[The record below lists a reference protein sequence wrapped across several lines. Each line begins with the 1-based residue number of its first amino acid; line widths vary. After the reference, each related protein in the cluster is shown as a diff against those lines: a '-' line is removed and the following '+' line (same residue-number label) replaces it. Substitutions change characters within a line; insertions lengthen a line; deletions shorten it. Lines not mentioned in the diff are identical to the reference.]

1 MPGLASHSLLSVT
14 KLCNAGC
21 TVEFTMIGCNI
32 TYRGRKIVCGKKCTA
47 TGLWM
52 IPITDKPNAIQPTI
66 NQTSPTAH
74 NYDTINSAK
83 EFATNTIQT
92 STMEELAKYYHQ
104 CLLSPPKLT
113 LLQSINNQ
121 PLRTFPGLT
130 YGLIS
135 KHLPPSTATDKGHM
149 KRRKQNIRSTR
160 SNKTDIQ
167 HAKFEVMDMHPPQQM
182 CAALDM
188 FCFAALADAN
198 EGTMYTDLTGKFPV
212 RSYKNNQYVF
222 VAYFYSLNAIIVWP
236 MPNRADNA
244 MVATFKDIIEH
255 LKSCGHQPQ
264 LNVMDNECSKA
275 VKTYIN
281 SENINIQ
288 LVEPHDHHVN
298 AAERAIQTF
307 KHHFIAGLATVD
319 IDFPIQLWDEFLPQA
334 QMTLNML
341 RTSRQNPNKTA
352 YEELHGQFDFNK
364 TPIAPLGTRALIYDD
379 PDSRT
384 SWAPRGIDAFYI
396 SPALLHY
403 RCLRFF
409 NPESRSFRTSGSYKL
424 YPTHCTNPS
433 ISQADLTLQAANELC
448 KTLQMSHA
456 QKMMLSTQQKLQHT
470 KALNELTDIITNS
483 TPPRVVPNVTPP
495 LEPVGPPRVNAPSTS
510 VNPTSPNNIYKTK
523 LVHQRKTRSNTP
535 IPTIIEEIEP
545 PNNTTNRSNNQPKV
559 TINTPTTLPRR
570 SP

>member
-1 MPGLASHSLLSVT
+1 
-14 KLCNAGC
+14 
-21 TVEFTMIGCNI
+21 
-32 TYRGRKIVCGKKCTA
+32 
-47 TGLWM
+47 M

-66 NQTSPTAH
+66 NQTSPPTH
-74 NYDTINSAK
+74 NFDTINSAK

-160 SNKTDIQ
+160 SNKKDIQ

-222 VAYFYSLNAIIVWP
+222 VAYFYSLNAIIVRP
-236 MPNRADNA
+236 MPNRTDNA
-244 MVATFKDIIEH
+244 MVATFKDIIGH

-288 LVEPHDHHVN
+288 LVEPHDHRVN

-384 SWAPRGIDAFYI
+384 SWAPHGTDAFYV

-409 NPESRSFRTSGSYKL
+409 NPES
-424 YPTHCTNPS
+424 
-433 ISQADLTLQAANELC
+433 
-448 KTLQMSHA
+448 
-456 QKMMLSTQQKLQHT
+456 
-470 KALNELTDIITNS
+470 
-483 TPPRVVPNVTPP
+483 
-495 LEPVGPPRVNAPSTS
+495 
-510 VNPTSPNNIYKTK
+510 
-523 LVHQRKTRSNTP
+523 
-535 IPTIIEEIEP
+535 
-545 PNNTTNRSNNQPKV
+545 
-559 TINTPTTLPRR
+559 
-570 SP
+570 